1 MEANF
6 LTGAGFNAG
15 DLNLFFRGVI
25 ASLICIWAV
34 WTSWKQFQLTQS
46 GQLSYGDWFV
56 NVVKAVF
63 IMTLLLIIV
72 GA

>member
-1 MEANF
+1 MDANF
-6 LTGAGFNAG
+6 FTGAGFNAG

-25 ASLICIWAV
+25 ASLICIWTGWVA
-34 WTSWKQFQLTQS
+34 WKQFQLAVH
-46 GQLSYGDWFV
+46 GHLSYGDWFV

-63 IMTLLLIIV
+63 VMTLLLILV